1 MAGAPR
7 RSSKDSSDRS
17 HSAAATSTGE
27 RRIKSGHVAIA
38 VSIFSLLS
46 SAFYTYTYVA
56 ISQVSFFNEIHSE
69 YASTE
74 MQAAF
79 DLLESFSDHVGA
91 ELYASEFVRLKALS
105 RQFSVV
111 PSARSSPAAGAQTIF
126 WRQEPNAA
134 ATEQEEAKLGLLLDN
149 SRRRILH
156 YFGKLILFESLN
168 YLQAAGL
175 RKFPGAARAENA
187 INLLEPLVEEGQR
200 RCQEEQKCGGAR
212 ASAVFEEHK
221 SVMRG
226 LRKLFRLP
234 AKREAVMATTKDER
248 RGTEATY
255 SRVHERSL

>member
-1 MAGAPR
+1 MAAR
-7 RSSKDSSDRS
+7 R
-17 HSAAATSTGE
+17 TGE
-27 RRIKSGHVAIA
+27 RRIKSGHVAIV
-38 VSIFSLLS
+38 VSVFSLLS

-91 ELYASEFVRLKALS
+91 ELYASEFVRLKDLS

-134 ATEQEEAKLGLLLDN
+134 ATEEEEAKLGLLLDN

-187 INLLEPLVEEGQR
+187 INLLEPLVDEGQR
-200 RCQEEQKCGGAR
+200 RCRDERKCGGARAAAR

-221 SVMRG
+221 TVMRG

-234 AKREAVMATTKDER
+234 AKREAVTATTEQR
-248 RGTEATY
+248 RGTEATS
-255 SRVHERSL
+255 SRVHESSL